1 MLPIGSPMH
10 NYRRSSDLLFGL
22 PEHTKISSSCGETLN
37 LPMSP
42 EDAQQL
48 AGTPHNRGGGRVG
61 RRWRICPCRSRKF
74 DPLGFAL

>member
-10 NYRRSSDLLFGL
+10 NYRRSSDLLFGF

-42 EDAQQL
+42 ERTRSSSPARRIIVAEAASAA
-48 AGTPHNRGGGRVG
+48 AGEFARVVPENSI
-61 RRWRICPCRSRKF
+61 R
-74 DPLGFAL
+74 